1 MIHRKDDMLIWE
13 KFSDPMDSPLNQA
26 IIEVLHDHHMNTI
39 RSVGLYG
46 FIELVKLTM
55 ERMHDRPG
63 LAGQAVTAPTDEEI
77 TAAIDDLVDVHPAL
91 SLVKVDR

>member
-26 IIEVLHDHHMNTI
+26 IIEVLHDH
-39 RSVGLYG
+39 
-46 FIELVKLTM
+46 
-55 ERMHDRPG
+55 HDRPG